1 MSDTSSEDYLKMN
14 KPFRLIVAL
23 CMLLRFSV
31 ANMPSCENEPYHDE
45 SYHPVIVMLSA
56 TPMTTSTVQTV
67 ETTIGVYSEEL
78 EANSSQETY
87 QQLAS
92 QNNGGGLRNL
102 RNERK
107 EETCLNLC
115 ATRGCSYCIAN
126 DYMFGLTC
134 TCGRRLESEDNE
146 ELRDRELATVPY
158 TSNLNCF
165 TELQS
170 ADCAKLKAG
179 VDLGAQDVN
188 VPVKEVK
195 CFLVPTPTQ
204 R

>member
-1 MSDTSSEDYLKMN
+1 ML
-14 KPFRLIVAL
+14 
-23 CMLLRFSV
+23 LLRFSV
-31 ANMPSCENEPYHDE
+31 ANMPGCENEPYHDE

-56 TPMTTSTVQTV
+56 TPMTTSTAQDV

-78 EANSSQETY
+78 EANASQETY
-87 QQLAS
+87 AQLAS

-102 RNERK
+102 GNERK
-107 EETCLNLC
+107 EQSCLSLC
-115 ATRGCSYCIAN
+115 LSNGCRYCVTYDSI
-126 DYMFGLTC
+126 FGLVC
-134 TCGRRLESEDNE
+134 TCGRRLESEDE
-146 ELRDRELATVPY
+146 EDPRDRELATVPY

-170 ADCAKLKAG
+170 ADCAKLKAS